1 MQGYLLDM
9 DGVLYRGT
17 QAIEGASEF
26 ISFLQ
31 ENNIPFLCL
40 TNHSCYTTRFLSE
53 KVQKFGLD
61 ISPEQ
66 IYTSSSAAV
75 EWLRQKNIKTVF
87 AIGEKG
93 LKEPLA
99 SAQIEIHP
107 TEAKCL
113 VIGMDRSLD
122 LKEIAI
128 AYRLLKKDIP
138 FVATNPDIAYPI
150 DDGPAPEC
158 GFILAGLEKY
168 SGRSPVLM
176 GKPEPSLFQM
186 AAQYLKTPLENLT
199 MIGDRLDTDIMGGQN
214 AGCQT
219 ALILTGSTS
228 KEDLEASHVHPDK
241 VISDLRDLIT

>member
-17 QAIEGASEF
+17 QPIDGAAEF
-26 ISFLQ
+26 IESLQ
-31 ENNIPFLCL
+31 RDTIPFLCL

-53 KVQKFGLD
+53 KVQKLGLN

-66 IYTSSSAAV
+66 IYTSSTAAV
-75 EWLRQKNIKTVF
+75 EWLTQRKIKTIF
-87 AIGEKG
+87 AIGEEG

-107 TEAKCL
+107 TNAQCL
-113 VIGMDRSLD
+113 VVGMDRDLD

-168 SGRSPVLM
+168 SGRSPILM

-186 AAQYLKTPLENLT
+186 AAQHLKIPLKNLI
-199 MIGDRLDTDIMGGQN
+199 MIGDRLDTDIAGGQN

-219 ALILTGSTS
+219 ALVLTGSTA
-228 KEDLEASHVHPDK
+228 KEDLATSRVHPGR
-241 VISDLRDLIT
+241 VLSNLRELID